1 MYYLVCRGAYYMFV
15 SVEIWTG
22 MRGEVLDRKME
33 ELEDLEFEERLQPKP
48 ASKH

>member
-1 MYYLVCRGAYYMFV
+1 MFV

-33 ELEDLEFEERLQPKP
+33 ELEDLEFEEKPQPKP
-48 ASKH
+48 ATKQ